1 MSSGIIS
8 NSGDTSSKARSQ
20 KEGSRMA
27 KQRSDDDRNEARVFI
42 LPWPGNLHS
51 HNQVHWRTKQ
61 KAVKRNRGIGKLV
74 ALDQIACGAKKIKGE
89 HRIGYRFFAP
99 DNRRRDAA
107 NLIQQCKPYIDGIVN
122 SAFIEGDHW
131 QISKIWFVTV
141 EISQTSP
148 GVEILISKNPSKIE
162 PETI

>member
-1 MSSGIIS
+1 
-8 NSGDTSSKARSQ
+8 
-20 KEGSRMA
+20 MA
-27 KQRSDDDRNEARVFI
+27 KQKNGDDSSEARVFI

-51 HNQVHWRTKQ
+51 HNQGHWREKQ
-61 KAVKRNRGIGKLV
+61 KATRQNRGIGKLV

-107 NLIQQCKPYIDGIVN
+107 NLIQQCKPYIDGIVD

-131 QISKIWFVTV
+131 QISKIWFVSV
-141 EISQTSP
+141 EISATDP
-148 GVEILISKNPSKIE
+148 RVEILIAPNPSKIE
-162 PETI
+162 PETN

>member
-1 MSSGIIS
+1 
-8 NSGDTSSKARSQ
+8 
-20 KEGSRMA
+20 MA
-27 KQRSDDDRNEARVFI
+27 KQKSDDKSEATEARVFI

-51 HNQVHWRTKQ
+51 HNQGHWRAKQ
-61 KAVKRNRGIGKLV
+61 KAVKQNRDIGKLV

-107 NLIQQCKPYIDGIVN
+107 NLIQQCKPYIDGIVD
-122 SAFIEGDHW
+122 SAYIEGDHW
-131 QISKIWFVTV
+131 QVSKIWFVTV

-148 GVEILISKNPSKIE
+148 RVEILISKNPTKIE